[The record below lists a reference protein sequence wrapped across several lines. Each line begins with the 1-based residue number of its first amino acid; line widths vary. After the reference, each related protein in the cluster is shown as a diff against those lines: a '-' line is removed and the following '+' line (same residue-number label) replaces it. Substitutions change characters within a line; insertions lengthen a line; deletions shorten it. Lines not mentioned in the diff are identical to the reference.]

1 MAPRKKTSNKV
12 DIDNGTDE
20 LQAGDAS
27 SSLTRMLGILDLF
40 TLEDSLWSTPDIIDA
55 LKTSRS
61 TGYRYLRALTSA
73 GLLSAVGNG
82 YYVLGPRIIELDLQI
97 RETDPLLQS
106 SEGVL
111 EQLVEATHHSA
122 LLCTLFQNSVLCVRA
137 CRAQMSPM
145 TVLSRGQ
152 RRPLFRGAMSKVI
165 LAHLSDH
172 RLRTIF
178 ARRQAEIR
186 EANLGEEWDEFRIA
200 LAKIR
205 SDGYMKSVGEFT
217 RGLAGIAAPV
227 FNAEQAVIGSVGV
240 ACDVSEL
247 PLTDVDRV
255 ALAVK
260 RAGKTIS
267 QRMAGRDTGPA
278 LRPRAVG

>member
-1 MAPRKKTSNKV
+1 MTPRKKTNNNV
-12 DIDNGTDE
+12 DLDIDSEADE
-20 LQAGDAS
+20 VQPNDAS
-27 SSLTRMLGILDLF
+27 SSLTRMLSILDLF
-40 TLEDSLWSTPDIIDA
+40 TLEDSLWSTADIIDA

-111 EQLVEATHHSA
+111 EQLVETTHHSA

-186 EANLGEEWDEFRIA
+186 EANLGEQWDDFRVA
-200 LAKIR
+200 LAQIR
-205 SDGYMKSVGEFT
+205 SDGYMKSVAEFT

-240 ACDVSEL
+240 ACDITEL
-247 PLTDVDRV
+247 PLTDVDR
-255 ALAVK
+255 ARWAECLLP
-260 RAGKTIS
+260 
-267 QRMAGRDTGPA
+267 DA
-278 LRPRAVG
+278 LRFT